1 MCERSSAERTPGQ
14 TSRWMRRYSA
24 SASGLSCGRGNQF
37 ESGELWRE
45 RATLIIWQMRL
56 PSVVAGMMI
65 VIDRDAPP
73 PYGYRSCSYS
83 ESLRLA
89 RPQLSWT
96 MFDKPP
102 GRIPGL
108 PEKADQANERV
119 AGAAFHVVLGRAP
132 SSPPTSFACWHMLY
146 GRPSARAR
154 RLAGI
159 SMVA

>member
-1 MCERSSAERTPGQ
+1 MCERSKAASTPGQ

-24 SASGLSCGRGNQF
+24 SASGLSYGRGDQL
-37 ESGELWRE
+37 GDWELWRE
-45 RATLIIWQMRL
+45 IKTLIIWQIRL

-65 VIDRDAPP
+65 VVDRDVLSIH
-73 PYGYRSCSYS
+73 GYNFCSYS

-108 PEKADQANERV
+108 SEKADQANERV

-132 SSPPTSFACWHMLY
+132 SSPPTSTFSTQHAQLIRTQDQ
-146 GRPSARAR
+146 G
-154 RLAGI
+154 
-159 SMVA
+159 